1 MTTGWKLRRA
11 CREHLLER
19 LPPRYPETVADHVTW
34 RTGDAERD
42 DDLPE
47 ETSAAAIVGRADDGL
62 GVEAYVVAID
72 RDTRRPDGSTWHVT
86 WSLGQGRE
94 AKESN
99 AVIAER
105 GWTAVEPIP
114 LALVPARW

>member
-1 MTTGWKLRRA
+1 MTTGWKLSRA
-11 CREHLLER
+11 CRERLLER
-19 LPPRYPETVADHVTW
+19 HPPRYSRTVADHVTW

-42 DDLPE
+42 EQLPGDAP
-47 ETSAAAIVGRADDGL
+47 AAAIVGRADDGL

-72 RDTRRPDGSTWHVT
+72 GDTRRPDGGTWHVT

-94 AKESN
+94 ATGSN
-99 AVIAER
+99 DVIAER
-105 GWTAVEPIP
+105 GWTAVEPTP